1 MDTLND
7 LTFFSGLMRAG
18 SMARLA
24 QEIGVTPSTVTKRLA
39 ALEQRLGARLI
50 QRTTR
55 RMSLTQEGELFLRE
69 AERIQ
74 RDIVVL
80 EQAIAGSTAQPK
92 GLLRVHATL
101 GFGRQ
106 HLAPAIVRFQ
116 TQHPEVSVQLTL
128 SDSAINMVG
137 DGFDV
142 AVHIG
147 ALPDARVSMRRL
159 VPNRRVLCA
168 SPAYLAAHP
177 APLKPADL
185 ASHQCIVIRQ
195 SDETYGSWTL
205 TTNGRHDTIKVGGDL
220 STNDGEVA
228 LGWALVGRGILLRST
243 WSAAA
248 YFQSGTLVPVL
259 PRWAAPDADIVALYP
274 TKQHLPAKTRA
285 FVDFL
290 VTHFADR
297 AF

>member
-7 LTFFSGLMRAG
+7 LAFFSGLMQAG

-39 ALEQRLGARLI
+39 ALERRLGARLVH
-50 QRTTR
+50 RTTR

-74 RDIVVL
+74 RDIAML

-106 HLAPAIVRFQ
+106 HLAPAVAQFQ
-116 TQHPEVSVQLTL
+116 SQHPDVSVQLIL
-128 SDSAINMVG
+128 SDSAINLVG

-159 VPNRRVLCA
+159 VANRRVLCA
-168 SPAYLAAHP
+168 SPAYLHTCP
-177 APLKPADL
+177 APSRPSEL
-185 ASHQCIVIRQ
+185 AAHQCIVIRQ
-195 SDETYGSWTL
+195 SDETYGSWTM
-205 TTNGRHDTIKVGGDL
+205 TAGGRQETIKVGGDL

-228 LGWALVGRGILLRST
+228 LGWALAGRGILLRST
-243 WSAAA
+243 WSAQAH
-248 YFQSGTLVPVL
+248 FESGALVPVL

-285 FVDFL
+285 FVDYL
-290 VTHFADR
+290 VAHFTGH